1 MKTRSLIENY
11 QSFHLSSKKTFS
23 TISSNSIIEKRGR
36 QLTLRKNLSKNKEYN
51 VNITNSKNS
60 TCESKYNHLN
70 HNNIKIHRKIF
81 QKVIIQN
88 FQIVILLVQMI

>member
-36 QLTLRKNLSKNKEYN
+36 QLLTLRNNLSKNKEYN
-51 VNITNSKNS
+51 VKKISYYNS
-60 TCESKYNHLN
+60 Y
-70 HNNIKIHRKIF
+70 
-81 QKVIIQN
+81 
-88 FQIVILLVQMI
+88 